1 MPPSSLDAL
10 RRELEDERR
19 ATLSFNRALDHI
31 GLAPEKLDW
40 TSLRALHGRAAD
52 TAELL
57 YGLERGHITPATVER
72 YRKEAETIRKDAE
85 RLRAKVRRALPK
97 PFQKRLDLALPVAK
111 STFSLDDIYE
121 DIRSAP

>member
-1 MPPSSLDAL
+1 MPPTSLDTL

-40 TSLRALHGRAAD
+40 TSLRALHARAAD

-57 YGLERGHITPATVER
+57 YGLERGHITPASVEH
-72 YRKEAETIRKDAE
+72 YRKEAETIRKDAD
-85 RLRAKVRRALPK
+85 RLRSKVRKALAK
-97 PFQKRLDLALPVAK
+97 PFQKRLDLALPVAN
-111 STFSLDDIYE
+111 STLSLEDIYD